1 MSIFILILILF
12 LSLSINFV
20 IIYFFYKKFKKYFIK
35 IFEFIKTL
43 DNKPKF
49 IPKLPIKDHFR
60 QELDK
65 INDLLKK
72 STKK

>member
-1 MSIFILILILF
+1 MSIFIPILILF

-43 DNKPKF
+43 DNKPKLT
-49 IPKLPIKDHFR
+49 PKLPVKDHFQ

-72 STKK
+72 NTKK